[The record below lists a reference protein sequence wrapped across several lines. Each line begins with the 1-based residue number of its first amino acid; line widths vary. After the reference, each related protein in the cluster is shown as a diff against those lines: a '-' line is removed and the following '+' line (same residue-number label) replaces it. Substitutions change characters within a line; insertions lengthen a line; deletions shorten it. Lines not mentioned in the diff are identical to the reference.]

1 MKNRLYLAA
10 ALCGLLATMPSVFG
24 GHTGLV
30 AQAQNNVTVSG
41 TVVDENGFHP
51 NWNLANVHDPS
62 VAYYDGYYYMFG
74 TSASYGNEHDKAT
87 IGRQYQGKRS
97 KDLVNWT
104 HVYGPMSTAP
114 AWVKDSLNNIRGRM
128 DLPAIEGSIGSV
140 TAGGTNF
147 REGPG
152 TGYHSIERLDRR
164 HVRDHRPVQPGRLGG
179 QGLRGVLLHGQGRG

>member
-10 ALCGLLATMPSVFG
+10 ALCGLLAAASCTKDNGVGIMTKEDYEGAV
-24 GHTGLV
+24 
-30 AQAQNNVTVSG
+30 
-41 TVVDENGFHP
+41 ENGIPTYADDYSPIANWDFHP

-128 DLPAIEGSIGSV
+128 DLPAIENPVYGDRAPV
-140 TAGGTNF
+140 LRGG
-147 REGPG
+147 
-152 TGYHSIERLDRR
+152 
-164 HVRDHRPVQPGRLGG
+164 GG
-179 QGLRGVLLHGQGRG
+179 QGRVY